1 MSAIKKGVTLRLV
14 FFTIKIGYIAMNKL
28 FTVLSLLFVFIF
40 MQKNT
45 VIFAQHTISG
55 VVYGVDRVQ
64 GADDDEDE
72 DEPEESV
79 MPMPGALV
87 ILPQNGAQTITDA
100 TGNFSIQTDADTCVL
115 VVTYTFYET
124 HTDTVIFHNNKNV
137 KLTIHLES
145 AVNKI
150 GEVSFTENRIEKN
163 TITSTI
169 SIQKITPKTGENMNI
184 TGASELLNKVPGL
197 VIVNDE
203 PQIRGGSGFSSGMGS
218 RVMILLDNMPLLRPD
233 AGRPMWNFI
242 PLEDVSEIEVVKG
255 ASSVVYGS
263 SALTGAINVHTAYA
277 TKKPRTKVT
286 LFGGIYDSPRDAYK
300 KSWDRVNP
308 LKWGASFSHAR
319 IIKNDF
325 DLVLG
330 GEYYDDQSYVGPEFP
345 VKKGYSHEGK
355 YETRARFNFG
365 MRYRPSKVRGLF
377 ASLNGNFMYSD
388 EAQSFFWYDC
398 DTNMYRTYKGSLT
411 TTTDYMFYVDPVIG
425 YVSRGSSYRL
435 QNRILYS
442 NNEEIS
448 GAQSAKSLMVYN
460 EFKYLKSFR
469 RLGLSIEAGILN
481 NYARSFGRVFS
492 GNNYDTL
499 PALMTSENFAAY
511 VQLEEKIPQVKGLTI
526 VGGARFEGFY
536 TDSKFD
542 CAPIFR
548 LGVNYQIPRAFT
560 SFRASIGQGYRYPTI
575 GEKYISITVGSYGF
589 YPNPDLKPEKSWNAE
604 LGIVQPFKVGSFR
617 GMLDVAAYH
626 QEYKN
631 FIEFAFGNWGTTG
644 TFLNDMGFMYLNTGP
659 ASITGVDFSLAGGG
673 PIGKKVDFQF
683 MLSYTYSLPV
693 TKDKYNVYYTQVKE
707 EMKGDSMVTV
717 THPYNFVS
725 TASDTA
731 HSTLKYRIQH
741 TVKLDIAFTFWKKL
755 GLNIAF
761 SYYSSMKNVDNMFFT
776 MDSKN
781 MENSKAVRDFWANM
795 GSLPFTGY
803 KNYFDRHKY
812 GSFVL
817 DLSISYNIL
826 PNLKASF
833 VIKNV
838 LNNEYTL
845 RPMYVEAPRSF
856 NVQFV
861 YGI

>member
-1 MSAIKKGVTLRLV
+1 MNKVFTFFSVLLV
-14 FFTIKIGYIAMNKL
+14 FL
-28 FTVLSLLFVFIF
+28 F
-40 MQKNT
+40 MQIST
-45 VIFAQHTISG
+45 TTYAQHTISG
-55 VVYGVDRVQ
+55 VVLGVEKVP
-64 GADDDEDE
+64 ADDDDE
-72 DEPEESV
+72 EHFTE
-79 MPMPGALV
+79 MPMPMAIV
-87 ILPQNGAQTITDA
+87 MLPKLGVQTITDKNGRF
-100 TGNFSIQTDADTCVL
+100 TIQTNADTCELMVS
-115 VVTYTFYET
+115 YTFYELY
-124 HTDTVIFHNNKNV
+124 TDTIIFHNNKNV
-137 KLTIHLES
+137 DLTVRLMS

-150 GEVSFTENRIEKN
+150 GEVSITGNRIEKN
-163 TITSTI
+163 TITATS
-169 SIQKITPKTGENMNI
+169 SIQKITPKAAENMNI
-184 TGASELLNKVPGL
+184 TGSADLINKVPGV

-242 PLEDVSEIEVVKG
+242 PLEDVSEIEVTKG

-286 LFGGIYDSPRDAYK
+286 LFGGIYDSPKYDYK

-308 LKWGASFSHAR
+308 LKWGASFSHSR

-330 GEYYDDQSYVGPEFP
+330 GEYFDDQSYVGPEY
-345 VKKGYSHEGK
+345 KIKEGYSH
-355 YETRARFNFG
+355 ARFNFG

-388 EAQSFFWYDC
+388 EAQSFFWYDS

-442 NNEEIS
+442 NNAERS

-460 EFKYLKSFR
+460 EFKYLKTIR
-469 RLGLSIEAGILN
+469 RIGLSIETGVLN

-536 TDSKFD
+536 TDKKFD

-548 LGVNYQIPRAFT
+548 LGINYQIPRAFT

-604 LGIVQPFKVGSFR
+604 FGIVQPYKVGQFK
-617 GMLDVAAYH
+617 GMLDVAAFH

-644 TFLNDMGFMYLNTGP
+644 TFLHDMGFMYLNTGP
-659 ASITGVDFSLAGGG
+659 ASITGVDMSLVGGG
-673 PIGKKVDFQF
+673 PISPKVDFQF
-683 MLSYTYSLPV
+683 MLSYTYSLPI
-693 TKDKYNVYYTQVKE
+693 TKNKYDVYYTQLKE
-707 EMKGDSMVTV
+707 EQRGDSTII
-717 THPYNFVS
+717 TQHDYNFIT
-725 TASDTA
+725 TASDTT
-731 HSTLKYRIQH
+731 HSILKYRIQH
-741 TVKLDIAFTFWKKL
+741 TAKLDLAFTFWKKL
-755 GLNIAF
+755 GLNVSLA
-761 SYYSSMKNVDNMFFT
+761 YYSAMKNVDNMFFT

-781 MENSKAVRDFWANM
+781 MENSKAVREFWANM
-795 GSLPFTGY
+795 GTLPFTGY
-803 KNYFDRHKY
+803 KNYFDSHLK

-856 NVQFV
+856 TVQIV

>member
-1 MSAIKKGVTLRLV
+1 MNKI
-14 FFTIKIGYIAMNKL
+14 FTI
-28 FTVLSLLFVFIF
+28 VSLLFIF
-40 MQKNT
+40 FFLQINNR
-45 VIFAQHTISG
+45 IIAQHTISG
-55 VVYGVDRVQ
+55 VVLGVDK
-64 GADDDEDE
+64 GSAADNDEDGE
-72 DEPEESV
+72 QEISE
-79 MPMPGALV
+79 MPMPTALV
-87 ILPQNGAQTITDA
+87 LTNCGGQTITDNN
-100 TGNFSIQTDADTCVL
+100 GRFSIQTDADTCVL
-115 VVTYTFYET
+115 MVTYTFYEPY
-124 HTDTVIFHNNKNV
+124 TDTIIFRNNKNV
-137 KLTIHLES
+137 QLTIHLVS

-150 GEVSFTENRIEKN
+150 GEVSITEHRIEKN
-163 TITSTI
+163 TINATI

-184 TGASELLNKVPGL
+184 TGAADLLNKVPGL

-242 PLEDVSEIEVVKG
+242 PLEDVSEIEVIKG
-255 ASSVVYGS
+255 AASVVYGS
-263 SALTGAINVHTAYA
+263 SALTGAINVHTAYP
-277 TKKPRTKVT
+277 TKKPRTRAM
-286 LFGGIYDSPRDAYK
+286 LFAGVYDSPKAEYK
-300 KSWDRVNP
+300 KSWDKVNP
-308 LKWGASFSHAR
+308 LKWGASFSHSR

-330 GEYYDDQSYVGPEFP
+330 GEYYDDQSYVGPEY
-345 VKKGYSHEGK
+345 KIRDGYSHEGK
-355 YETRARFNFG
+355 YERRARFNFG
-365 MRYRPSKVRGLF
+365 MRYRPAKVRGLF

-411 TTTDYMFYVDPVIG
+411 TTTDYMFYVDPVIA
-425 YVSRGSSYRL
+425 YISRNGSSYRL

-442 NNEEIS
+442 NNEEVS

-460 EFKYLKSFR
+460 EFKYTKSFR
-469 RLGLSIEAGILN
+469 KLGLSIEAGVLN
-481 NYARSFGRVFS
+481 NYARSYGRVFS

-511 VQLEEKIPQVKGLTI
+511 VQLEEKIPQVKGLTL

-536 TDSKFD
+536 TDKKFD

-548 LGVNYQIPRAFT
+548 FGVNYQIPRAFT

-589 YPNPDLKPEKSWNAE
+589 YPNPELKPEKSWNAE
-604 LGIVQPFKVGSFR
+604 FGIVQPFKVGPFR
-617 GMLDVAAYH
+617 GLLDVAAYH

-631 FIEFAFGNWGTTG
+631 FIEFAFGNWGNTG

-673 PIGKKVDFQF
+673 PIGRKVDFQF

-693 TKDKYNVYYTQVKE
+693 TKNKYDVYYTQVKE
-707 EMKGDSMVTV
+707 EMRGDSVVVTTHDYSFV
-717 THPYNFVS
+717 T

-731 HSTLKYRIQH
+731 HSILKYRIQH
-741 TVKLDIAFTFWKKL
+741 TAKLELAFTFWKKL
-755 GLNIAF
+755 GLNISCA
-761 SYYSSMKNVDNMFFT
+761 YYSSMLNVDNMFFT

-781 MENSKAVRDFWANM
+781 MENSKAVRDFWSNM
-795 GSLPFTGY
+795 GTLPFTGY
-803 KNYFDRHKY
+803 KNYFDNHKH

-817 DLSISYNIL
+817 DIGISYNIL

-833 VIKNV
+833 VVKNV

-856 NVQFV
+856 NVQLV

>member
-1 MSAIKKGVTLRLV
+1 MLPTMKKGVILPLD
-14 FFTIKIGYIAMNKL
+14 FFRIKKDYIAMNKV
-28 FTVLSLLFVFIF
+28 FTFFSILLLFLFFQI
-40 MQKNT
+40 NT
-45 VIFAQHTISG
+45 TIYAQHTISG
-55 VVYGVDRVQ
+55 VVLGVDQ
-64 GADDDEDE
+64 GAAADDDDDDDVPIATEL
-72 DEPEESV
+72 
-79 MPMPGALV
+79 PMPNALV
-87 ILPQNGAQTITDA
+87 MLPQQGIQTLTDNNGR
-100 TGNFSIQTDADTCVL
+100 FSIQTDADTCILIVS
-115 VVTYTFYET
+115 YTFYET
-124 HTDTVIFHNNKNV
+124 FTDTIVLCNNKNA
-137 KLTIHLES
+137 KLTIRLVS
-145 AVNKI
+145 AVNQI
-150 GEVSFTENRIEKN
+150 GEVPVTGKRIENN

-169 SIQKITPKTGENMNI
+169 SIQKITPKAVENLNI
-184 TGASELLNKVPGL
+184 TGAADLLNKVPGL

-242 PLEDVSEIEVVKG
+242 PLEDVSEIEVTKG

-277 TKKPRTKVT
+277 TLKPRTKVT
-286 LFGGIYDSPRDAYK
+286 LYGGVYDSPRDDYK

-330 GEYYDDQSYVGPEFP
+330 GEYYDDQSYVGPEY
-345 VKKGYSHEGK
+345 KIKDGYSHEGK

-425 YVSRGSSYRL
+425 YVSKGSSYRL

-442 NNEEIS
+442 NNAERS

-460 EFKYLKSFR
+460 EFKYLRTLR
-469 RLGLSIEAGILN
+469 RIGLSIETGVLN

-536 TDSKFD
+536 TDKKFD

-575 GEKYISITVGSYGF
+575 GEKYISISVGNYGF
-589 YPNPDLKPEKSWNAE
+589 YPNPDLKPEKSWNVE
-604 LGIVQPFKVGSFR
+604 FGIIQPYKVGTFE
-617 GMLDVAAYH
+617 GMLDVAAFH
-626 QEYKN
+626 QEYKD
-631 FIEFAFGNWGTTG
+631 FIEFGFGTWGTSTD
-644 TFLNDMGFMYLNTGP
+644 FRKNLGFKYMNTGP
-659 ASITGVDFSLAGGG
+659 ASVTGVDVSLVGRG
-673 PIGKKVDFQF
+673 PIVPDIFEFQF
-683 MLSYTYSLPV
+683 LASYTYSYPV
-693 TKDKYNVYYTQVKE
+693 TKNADSAFVKNSAN
-707 EMKGDSMVTV
+707 KNTKV
-717 THPYNFVS
+717 
-725 TASDTA
+725 
-731 HSTLKYRIQH
+731 LKYRIQH
-741 TVKLDIAFTFWKKL
+741 TARLDLQFTFVNKIS
-755 GLNIAF
+755 LNVSG
-761 SYYSSMKNVDNMFFT
+761 SYYSAMINVDDMFFNYDAQNPT
-776 MDSKN
+776 LPSAQAALAASIG
-781 MENSKAVRDFWANM
+781 E
-795 GSLPFTGY
+795 LPFTGY
-803 KNYFDRHKY
+803 YNYFYSHLK

-817 DLSISYNIL
+817 DIGITYHVTK
-826 PNLKASF
+826 NLKASF
-833 VIKNV
+833 VVKNV
-838 LNNEYTL
+838 LNKEYTL
-845 RPMYVEAPRSF
+845 RPMYVEAPRTF
-856 NVQFV
+856 NLQLS

>member
-1 MSAIKKGVTLRLV
+1 
-14 FFTIKIGYIAMNKL
+14 MNKL
-28 FTVLSLLFVFIF
+28 FTVLSLLFVFVF
-40 MQKNT
+40 VQKNN
-45 VIFAQHTISG
+45 VIYAQHTISG
-55 VVYGVDRVQ
+55 VVLGIDRSEA
-64 GADDDEDE
+64 ADDDEE
-72 DEPEESV
+72 VEITE
-79 MPMPGALV
+79 MPMPAALV
-87 ILPQNGAQTITDA
+87 SLPHLGVQTITDNN
-100 TGNFSIQTDADTCVL
+100 GRFSLQTDADSCLLEVS
-115 VVTYTFYET
+115 YTFYET
-124 HTDTVIFHNNKNV
+124 YRETIFFRNNKNV
-137 KLTIHLES
+137 KLTVRLES
-145 AVNKI
+145 SVNNL
-150 GEVSFTENRIEKN
+150 GEVSISEKRIEKN
-163 TITSTI
+163 TINATI
-169 SIQKITPKTGENMNI
+169 SIQKISPKRGESMNI
-184 TGASELLNKVPGL
+184 TNASELLNKVPGL

-233 AGRPMWNFI
+233 AGRPMWSFI
-242 PLEDVSEIEVVKG
+242 PLEDVSEIEVIKG
-255 ASSVVYGS
+255 AASVVYGS

-277 TKKPRTKVT
+277 TKKPRTRVT
-286 LFGGIYDSPRDAYK
+286 LFGGVYDSPSADYK
-300 KSWDRVNP
+300 KSWERVNP

-330 GEYYDDQSYVGPEFP
+330 GEYFDDQSYVGPEFP
-345 VKKGYSHEGK
+345 IKNGYSHEGK
-355 YETRARFNFG
+355 YERRARFNFG

-425 YVSRGSSYRL
+425 YVSKGSSYRL

-460 EFKYLKSFR
+460 EFKYLKTIR
-469 RLGLSIEAGILN
+469 RIGLSIEAGAVN

-499 PALMTSENFAAY
+499 PALVTSENFAAY
-511 VQLEEKIPQVKGLTI
+511 VQLEEKIPQVKGLTL

-536 TDSKFD
+536 TDKKFD

-548 LGVNYQIPRAFT
+548 FGVNYQIPRAFT
-560 SFRASIGQGYRYPTI
+560 SFRTSIGQGYRYPTI

-604 LGIVQPFKVGSFR
+604 LGIVQPFKIDTFR
-617 GMLDVAAYH
+617 GLFDVAVFH
-626 QEYKN
+626 QEYKD

-644 TFLNDMGFMYLNTGP
+644 TFLHDMGFMYLNTGP
-659 ASITGVDFSLAGGG
+659 ASITGVDVSLAGGG
-673 PIGKKVDFQF
+673 PLGKKVDFQF
-683 MLSYTYSLPV
+683 ALSYTYSLPL
-693 TKDKYNVYYTQVKE
+693 TKNKYDVYYTQEKAE
-707 EMKGDSMVTV
+707 KKGDSVVITKHDYSFVT
-717 THPYNFVS
+717 

-731 HSTLKYRIQH
+731 HSILKYRIQH
-741 TVKLDIAFTFWKKL
+741 TAKLDLAFTFWKKL
-755 GLNIAF
+755 GLNISCA
-761 SYYSSMKNVDNMFFT
+761 YYSSMLNVDNMFFT

-803 KNYFDRHKY
+803 KNYFDNHRH

-826 PNLKASF
+826 SNLKASF

-856 NVQFV
+856 IVQVV

>member
-1 MSAIKKGVTLRLV
+1 MNKVFTFFSILLV
-14 FFTIKIGYIAMNKL
+14 FL
-28 FTVLSLLFVFIF
+28 FFLITGDIY
-40 MQKNT
+40 
-45 VIFAQHTISG
+45 AQHTISG
-55 VVYGVDRVQ
+55 VVLGVDKSASV
-64 GADDDEDE
+64 DDDEDDEE
-72 DEPEESV
+72 DVSE
-79 MPMPGALV
+79 MPMPSALV
-87 ILPQNGAQTITDA
+87 MLPQYGVQTITDNN
-100 TGNFSIQTDADTCVL
+100 GRFSIQTDADTCVL
-115 VVTYTFYET
+115 VVSYTFYET
-124 HTDTVIFHNNKNV
+124 YTDTLIFHNKKNV
-137 KLTIHLES
+137 NLTIHLVS

-150 GEVSFTENRIEKN
+150 GEVSITENRIEKN

-169 SIQKITPKTGENMNI
+169 SIQKITPKSVENLNI
-184 TGASELLNKVPGL
+184 TGASDLLNKVPGL

-242 PLEDVSEIEVVKG
+242 PMEDVSEIEVTKG

-286 LFGGIYDSPRDAYK
+286 IFGGVYDSPKDDYK

-330 GEYYDDQSYVGPEFP
+330 GEYYDDQSYVGPEY
-345 VKKGYSHEGK
+345 KIQDGYSHEGK

-425 YVSRGSSYRL
+425 YVSKGSSYRL

-442 NNEEIS
+442 NNAERS

-460 EFKYLKSFR
+460 EFKYLKTFR
-469 RLGLSIEAGILN
+469 RLGLSIEAGALN

-492 GNNYDTL
+492 GNNYDTV

-511 VQLEEKIPQVKGLTI
+511 VQLEEKIPQVKGLTL

-536 TDSKFD
+536 TDKQFN

-548 LGVNYQIPRAFT
+548 LGINYQIPRAFT

-575 GEKYISITVGSYGF
+575 GEKYISISVGNYGF

-604 LGIVQPFKVGSFR
+604 FGIIQPYKVGPFE
-617 GMLDVAAYH
+617 GMLDIAAFH
-626 QEYKN
+626 QEYKD
-631 FIEFAFGNWGTTG
+631 FIEFGFGTWGTSTD
-644 TFLNDMGFMYLNTGP
+644 FRKNLGFKYMNTGP
-659 ASITGVDFSLAGGG
+659 ASITGVDLSLVGGG
-673 PIGKKVDFQF
+673 PIVADIFNFQF
-683 MLSYTYSLPV
+683 MASYTYSYPV
-693 TKDKYNVYYTQVKE
+693 TKNA
-707 EMKGDSMVTV
+707 DSA
-717 THPYNFVS
+717 FVANS
-725 TASDTA
+725 ANKHTRV
-731 HSTLKYRIQH
+731 LKYRIQH
-741 TVKLDIAFTFWKKL
+741 TAKLDLQFTFVDKIS
-755 GLNIAF
+755 LNVSG
-761 SYYSSMKNVDNMFFT
+761 SYYSAMINVDDMFFDYDAQNPNLESGNAT
-776 MDSKN
+776 LISSIGD
-781 MENSKAVRDFWANM
+781 
-795 GSLPFTGY
+795 LPFTGY
-803 KNYFDRHKY
+803 YNYFYSHLK

-817 DLSISYNIL
+817 DIGITYHITK
-826 PNLKASF
+826 NLKASF
-833 VIKNV
+833 VVKNL
-838 LNNEYTL
+838 LNKEYTL
-845 RPMYVEAPRSF
+845 RPMYVEPPRTF
-856 NVQFV
+856 NLQLS